1 MKRSRSGQLSNTIC
15 DQSQKNRVQFA
26 LAQLD
31 EQSIVL
37 LKAQR
42 AYNDDATQHKGW
54 TEGIWQ

>member
-1 MKRSRSGQLSNTIC
+1 MTKAK
-15 DQSQKNRVQFA
+15 KNRVKFA

-37 LKAQR
+37 PKTQHV
-42 AYNDDATQHKGW
+42 YNDDATQHKGW